1 MMIEKRARKELE
13 SYVFQRMSES
23 GIVGLSFAV
32 VEDGG
37 IGYSRGFGF
46 RDFDR
51 GTSSTPETTCCVGS
65 VTKPFTAL
73 AVMQLHERGLLDLDD
88 PIDRYVDFRARP
100 MGEPILVRHLL
111 SHSSGLPSLGYA
123 EVTLGMATDTTDE
136 WYPIASPRD
145 LLVFMEGAEDWA
157 LAKPGT
163 RHAYL
168 NEGYI
173 LLGAIVEKVSG
184 VGYAEYVKQNILEP
198 LQMRRSTFDEEDVER
213 DDDVATP
220 YVTRD
225 GGKVAT
231 RYPYGQMIADGGLM
245 SNAVDMARFVS
256 ALLNGGELDGA
267 RVASPDTV
275 SEMMEPKIRTS
286 EEPYDGVSYRGYG
299 YGLRVK
305 EGFLG
310 HRLVYHSGSVYGSS
324 GYMGLVPDEGVGV
337 VILANGGY
345 FLEDMGEY
353 ALALLTGRDHMEI
366 PYFRR
371 AKQLDELAGTY
382 NTFKD
387 TSSYGVARSGGI
399 LELTMSFGSRT
410 YTRPLIPVDLE
421 GEPKKFKLYGIDTV
435 TPVQFHRRDGETI
448 MVYDRTMAKRR
459 ACP

>member
-1 MMIEKRARKELE
+1 MIGKRARKGLE

-23 GIVGLSFAV
+23 GIVGLSLAA
-32 VEDGG
+32 VEDGKVS
-37 IGYSRGFGF
+37 YSRGFGF

-51 GTSSTPETTCCVGS
+51 GTSSTPETTYCVGS

-73 AVMQLHERGLLDLDD
+73 AVMQLSERGLLGLDD
-88 PIDRYVDFRARP
+88 PVERHVDFATRP

-123 EVTLGMATDTTDE
+123 EVTLGMTTDTTDE

-145 LLVFMEGAEDWA
+145 LLVFMEGSEDWA
-157 LAKPGT
+157 LSKPGT

-173 LLGAIVEKVSG
+173 LLGTIVEKASG

-213 DDDVATP
+213 DDNVATP

-225 GGKVAT
+225 GEKVAT

-245 SNAVDMARFVS
+245 SNAMDMARFMS
-256 ALLNGGELDGA
+256 ALLSGGEMDGA
-267 RVASPDTV
+267 RVASPETV
-275 SEMMEPKIRTS
+275 SEMMEPKIRTT
-286 EEPYDGVSYRGYG
+286 EEPYDGVSYRSYG

-337 VILANGGY
+337 VVLANGGY

-353 ALALLTGRDHMEI
+353 ALALLMGRDRLEI

-371 AKQLDELAGTY
+371 TRQLDDLAGTY
-382 NTFKD
+382 NTFRD
-387 TSSYGVARSGGI
+387 TSSYEVARRGGF
-399 LELTMSFGSRT
+399 LELTMSFGART

-421 GEPKKFKLYGIDTV
+421 REPKEFKLYGLDTV
-435 TPVQFHRRDGETI
+435 TPVQFHRRSGETI
-448 MVYDRTMAKRR
+448 MVYDRTMAKRH
-459 ACP
+459 AGS

>member
-1 MMIEKRARKELE
+1 MIENGARKRLE
-13 SYVFQRMSES
+13 SYVFERMGES
-23 GIVGLSFAV
+23 GIVGLSLATLR
-32 VEDGG
+32 DGEVS
-37 IGYSRGFGF
+37 YSRGFGF

-51 GTSSTPETTCCVGS
+51 GTSSTPETTYCVGS

-73 AVMQLHERGLLDLDD
+73 AVMQLHERGLLSLDD
-88 PIDRYVDFRARP
+88 PVERYVGFAARP

-123 EVTLGMATDTTDE
+123 EVTLGMATDTADE
-136 WYPIASPRD
+136 WFPISSPSD

-157 LAKPGT
+157 LSRPGR

-173 LLGAIVEKVSG
+173 LLGSIIEEVSG
-184 VGYAEYVKQNILEP
+184 VGYAAYVKQSILEP
-198 LQMRRSTFDEEDVER
+198 LRMRRSTFDEEDVEK

-220 YVTRD
+220 YVTSRD
-225 GGKVAT
+225 GGKTAT

-245 SNAVDMARFVS
+245 SNVLDMARFAT
-256 ALLNGGELDGA
+256 ALLSGGELEGA
-267 RVASPDTV
+267 RVASAETV
-275 SEMMEPKIRTS
+275 LEMMEPKIRTT
-286 EEPYDGVSYRGYG
+286 EEPIDGMGYRSYG

-305 EGFLG
+305 ESFLG

-337 VILANGGY
+337 VVLANGGY
-345 FLEDMGEY
+345 FLEDIGEY

-371 AKQLDELAGTY
+371 TRQLDDLTGTY
-382 NTFKD
+382 ATFRD
-387 TSSYGVARSGGI
+387 TSSYEVARSGGI
-399 LELTMSFGSRT
+399 LELTMSFGRRT
-410 YTRPLIPVDLE
+410 YTRPLIPMDLE
-421 GEPKKFKLYGIDTV
+421 GEPKEFRLYGLDAV
-435 TPVQFHRRDGETI
+435 TPVRFHRRSGETI

-459 ACP
+459 ICP